1 GEGLEGDQPVQGVAA
16 LDLGER
22 RLDLLAV
29 PGVEAV
35 ADPVGPRRDDR
46 PAVEGHRTLLG
57 VSHQQVTSPDRQG
70 LHDRAHGGDLGAV
83 RAGGQGQQVAAVADE
98 RGAGDTGSPCALRA
112 LGALPAR
119 GALGAVGAVG
129 HAVLVSWGSVFGAGS
144 SGSCGSG
151 SGSISTTSSRR
162 GPCTPSTRSSSMSLV
177 ALGPEI
183 IVQAA
188 AGSVFIR
195 SMPLGP
201 PRTPWSARAAST
213 TITWRSGTRLTA
225 RRPLRSSP
233 PSTMVP
239 VDAIAVWQPVSTA
252 SIPFSSRGPREPAS
266 GTTRAFSSR
275 VHSGGRAVG
284 TTTCS
289 ASPRA
294 VAIAAGAWLEV
305 VRCTTAV

>member
-1 GEGLEGDQPVQGVAA
+1 MNLPKRGEGEPGGGERPRRQEAPVIAAGRRGEAREGDQPVRAVAASALGGRRLDLLAAPGVEAAAAPVGPGRDGRRGEGLEGDQPVQGVAA

-119 GALGAVGAVG
+119 GALGAGGAVG

-195 SMPLGP
+195 SMPLGT
-201 PRTPWSARAAST
+201 PRTTWSARAAST
-213 TITWRSGTRLTA
+213 TITW
-225 RRPLRSSP
+225 
-233 PSTMVP
+233 
-239 VDAIAVWQPVSTA
+239 
-252 SIPFSSRGPREPAS
+252 
-266 GTTRAFSSR
+266 
-275 VHSGGRAVG
+275 
-284 TTTCS
+284 
-289 ASPRA
+289 
-294 VAIAAGAWLEV
+294 
-305 VRCTTAV
+305 